1 LLPRW
6 LSSTVLLGYAAMVAT
21 SKSHFTGSTVA
32 SEYRAKDTH
41 LINLEYY
48 NASLLMENS
57 LELRDDRP
65 QIFGQH
71 PHGL

>member
-1 LLPRW
+1 
-6 LSSTVLLGYAAMVAT
+6 M
-21 SKSHFTGSTVA
+21 A